1 MTRIL
6 LAGLLAGLAVFAWES
21 IAHLALPL
29 GDAGIKPL
37 SNEQAV
43 VTSLKD
49 NIKDPGFYFF
59 PAPTPQNANQ
69 QGFTGIMV
77 VKPNGTLAM
86 APGQLLTQAGADVVA
101 MIVAAVLLA
110 LTPFA
115 GFGKRVLFVTLMGLL
130 PVLRSELP
138 YWNWYG
144 FPSVYLMAQTVVQ
157 VVAFAVGGV
166 VLAKLIKTAS
176 PALARTARPAA

>member
-6 LAGLLAGLAVFAWES
+6 LAGLLGGLAVFAWES

-37 SNEQAV
+37 ANEQAV

-49 NIKDPGFYFF
+49 NIKDAGFYFF

-110 LTPFA
+110 LAPIA
-115 GFGKRVLFVTLMGLL
+115 GFGKRVLFVTLMGGRRRGPGEADQDSIAGIGPHRDLDRL
-130 PVLRSELP
+130 TPVSCQSRLETKQSK
-138 YWNWYG
+138 
-144 FPSVYLMAQTVVQ
+144 Q
-157 VVAFAVGGV
+157 VVV
-166 VLAKLIKTAS
+166 
-176 PALARTARPAA
+176 